1 MVEYIYRGDDVFRIG
16 DLIFYSKTGVCEI
29 VEITE
34 KESEVFGKKNYYIL
48 RPLYQECD
56 ISIPVD
62 NKKVYMRPVISEDEV
77 NSLIDAI
84 PEMDAQAY
92 YSQNLN
98 QLKDHYR
105 QLMDTHSCENMI
117 KIAKSVRTKQKEVE
131 ANKRKLGAVDE
142 KFMKEAEDLLFGE
155 FAAVLKISKSDVP
168 GYIVNR
174 LKKH

>member
-1 MVEYIYRGDDVFRIG
+1 MFRIG

-29 VEITE
+29 VEIIE
-34 KESEVFGKKNYYIL
+34 KESEAFGRKNYYIL

-62 NKKVYMRPVISEDEV
+62 NKKVYMRPVISREKVDE
-77 NSLIDAI
+77 LIDAI

-98 QLKDHYR
+98 QLKEHYR
-105 QLMDTHSCENMI
+105 QLMDTHSCEDMI
-117 KIAKSVRTKQKEVE
+117 RVSKSVRNKQREVE

-142 KFMKEAEDLLFGE
+142 RFMKEAEDLLFGE
-155 FAAVLKISKSDVP
+155 FAAVLEISKADVP
-168 GYIVNR
+168 GYIEDRLNR
-174 LKKH
+174 H